1 MDREHIYRFN
11 AVKNTHPSVVA
22 LNGGTVARDN
32 DNNIVPLDES
42 KIAPEMAR
50 LKAEYENDYS
60 RKRRE
65 EYSKLN
71 QFEMLFDD
79 QRDGST
85 TWVDKINE
93 IKAKYPKG

>member
-65 EYSKLN
+65 EYPKIEELVVALYDT
-71 QFEMLFDD
+71 QDRAEI
-79 QRDGST
+79 
-85 TWVDKINE
+85 DKRRADV
-93 IKAKYPKG
+93 KKKYPKE

>member
-65 EYSKLN
+65 EYPKIEELVVALYDT
-71 QFEMLFDD
+71 QDRAEID
-79 QRDGST
+79 QRRSD
-85 TWVDKINE
+85 VK
-93 IKAKYPKG
+93 KKYPKE

>member
-65 EYSKLN
+65 EYPKIEELVVALYDT
-71 QFEMLFDD
+71 QDRAEID
-79 QRDGST
+79 QRRAD
-85 TWVDKINE
+85 VK
-93 IKAKYPKG
+93 KKYPKE

>member
-65 EYSKLN
+65 EFPKIEELVVALYDT
-71 QFEMLFDD
+71 QDRAEID
-79 QRDGST
+79 QRRAD
-85 TWVDKINE
+85 VK
-93 IKAKYPKG
+93 KKYQKG